1 MSSSYKTIMFSND
14 VNIFPL
20 KEINS
25 SSSKIFMVFIK
36 NKYVN
41 VVYLLIRSWALHH
54 CTSHDNHC
62 GTHKE

>member
-36 NKYVN
+36 K
-41 VVYLLIRSWALHH
+41 
-54 CTSHDNHC
+54 
-62 GTHKE
+62 